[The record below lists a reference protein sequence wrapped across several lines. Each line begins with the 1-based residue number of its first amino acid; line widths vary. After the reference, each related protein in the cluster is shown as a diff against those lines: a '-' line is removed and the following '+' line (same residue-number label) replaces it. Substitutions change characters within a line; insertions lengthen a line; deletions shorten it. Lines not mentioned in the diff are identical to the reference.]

1 MESKG
6 FVQSLSPSKWKIEAL
21 GSVTGKGKKKK
32 KKNLSLTVRAS
43 EQEKALAWHVS
54 DVLAHHDEI
63 YWGKEVDKWQE
74 SVRV

>member
-1 MESKG
+1 MCSHFLQANGKLKHLG
-6 FVQSLSPSKWKIEAL
+6 LSREK
-21 GSVTGKGKKKK
+21 VKKK

-54 DVLAHHDEI
+54 DALAHHDEI
-63 YWGKEVDKWQE
+63 YWGKEVEGVDKWQE

>member
-1 MESKG
+1 MCSHFLQANGKLKHLG
-6 FVQSLSPSKWKIEAL
+6 LSWEK
-21 GSVTGKGKKKK
+21 VKK

-54 DVLAHHDEI
+54 DALAHHDEI
-63 YWGKEVDKWQE
+63 YWGKEVEGVDKWQE

>member
-1 MESKG
+1 MCSHFLQANGKLKHLG
-6 FVQSLSPSKWKIEAL
+6 LSREK
-21 GSVTGKGKKKK
+21 VKKK

-43 EQEKALAWHVS
+43 EQALAWHVS
-54 DVLAHHDEI
+54 DALAHHDEI